1 MEGQKSRFPFTRFYG
16 MTTCQISPGPHVDV
30 LHFSAAG
37 AAELSRNYNATV
49 TAGYVFLFL
58 PIHLV
63 HVSLYNVEV
72 ECKIKNRETYLTE
85 RKKKEKKERT
95 VDKLTNELGPFC
107 SLLQYLPVSFCL
119 PF

>member
-30 LHFSAAG
+30 LHFSAAR
-37 AAELSRNYNATV
+37 AAELSRTIMQRSLPDMYFSF
-49 TAGYVFLFL
+49 YLFT
-58 PIHLV
+58 
-63 HVSLYNVEV
+63 LYM
-72 ECKIKNRETYLTE
+72 YLYITLRSSVKSKTGKHILLKE
-85 RKKKEKKERT
+85 KKKEKKERT